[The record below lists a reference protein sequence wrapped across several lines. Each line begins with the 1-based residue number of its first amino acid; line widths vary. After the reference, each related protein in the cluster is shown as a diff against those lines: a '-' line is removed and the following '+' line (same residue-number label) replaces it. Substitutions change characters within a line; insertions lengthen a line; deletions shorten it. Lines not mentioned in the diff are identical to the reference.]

1 ATAGSDY
8 TTLTGTVTIL
18 AGATTAT
25 IDVSVIDESLLEDNE
40 TVVVTLDSITSGD
53 ADISIGA
60 LNSDTV
66 TIADDDTAE
75 VTIAATTASA
85 TEPGGVGNDGQFTV
99 TLSNP
104 SDTDTV
110 ISYSVTG
117 DATAGSDYT
126 ALTGSVTILAGATT
140 ATIDV
145 SVIDESLLEDNET
158 VVVTLDSITSGDAD
172 ISIGA
177 SDNATVTINDDDL
190 AEVTIA
196 ATTANATEPGGVGN
210 DGQFTVTLSNPS
222 DTDTVISY
230 SVTGDATAGSDYTA
244 LTGSV
249 TILAGA
255 TTATIDV
262 SVLDDFQLEDNETVV
277 VTLDSITSG
286 DADIS
291 IGALNSD
298 TVTIADDDTAEVTI
312 AATTANATEPGGVGN
327 DGQFTVTLSNPS
339 DTDTVISYSVTGNAT
354 AGSDYTALTGSVT
367 ILAGATTATI
377 DVSVLDDFEV
387 EDNETVIVTLDRVT
401 SGDADIRIGRSS
413 LDTVIISSDDIA
425 PPILDKMQDLVN
437 SLELN
442 RSGVEIAQ
450 HKSIALAK
458 SANVDVNEIY
468 NSENKES
475 KVTVKIDVDVDV
487 DVDQTNHPLGTV
499 FNPYEIS
506 ITREQTKQFMTVA
519 NIAGVNIDFHNIDD
533 NNILL
538 IENAN
543 EIKVKYVGNADY
555 EGETNFIVRIYK
567 DNVMHYQLHFKLS
580 TDDQKDEAVAVNGAN
595 GNGSVM
601 PVDKAQVEK
610 VYQLFSESN
619 LEEAIAKLEDVKL
632 ESGQGEMKAMI
643 AELLD
648 KVTED
653 KTTTFLT
660 PSLLESIK
668 DRLLSDQSVDIDQLL
683 AEQES
688 ERELSYRYQL
698 EQTKHYLLKLFGK
711 K

>member
-1 ATAGSDY
+1 
-8 TTLTGTVTIL
+8 
-18 AGATTAT
+18 
-25 IDVSVIDESLLEDNE
+25 
-40 TVVVTLDSITSGD
+40 VVVTLDSITSGD

-126 ALTGSVTILAGATT
+126 TLTGTVTILAGATT

-177 SDNATVTINDDDL
+177 LNSDTVTIADDDTAEVTIAATTANATEPGGVGNDGQFTVTL
-190 AEVTIA
+190 SNPSDTDTVISYSVTGDATAGSDYTPLIGSVTILAGATTATIDISVLDDFQLEDNETVVVTLDSITSGDADISIGASNSDTVTIADDDTAEVTIAATTANATEPGGVGNDGQFTVTLSNPSDTDTVISYSVTGDATAGSDYTTLTGTVTILAGATTATIDVSVLDDFQLEDNETVVVTLDSITSGDAAISIGALNSDTVTIADNDTAEVTIA

-291 IGALNSD
+291 IGALN
-298 TVTIADDDTAEVTI
+298 
-312 AATTANATEPGGVGN
+312 
-327 DGQFTVTLSNPS
+327 
-339 DTDTVISYSVTGNAT
+339 
-354 AGSDYTALTGSVT
+354 
-367 ILAGATTATI
+367 
-377 DVSVLDDFEV
+377 
-387 EDNETVIVTLDRVT
+387 
-401 SGDADIRIGRSS
+401 
-413 LDTVIISSDDIA
+413 
-425 PPILDKMQDLVN
+425 
-437 SLELN
+437 
-442 RSGVEIAQ
+442 
-450 HKSIALAK
+450 
-458 SANVDVNEIY
+458 
-468 NSENKES
+468 
-475 KVTVKIDVDVDV
+475 
-487 DVDQTNHPLGTV
+487 
-499 FNPYEIS
+499 
-506 ITREQTKQFMTVA
+506 
-519 NIAGVNIDFHNIDD
+519 
-533 NNILL
+533 
-538 IENAN
+538 
-543 EIKVKYVGNADY
+543 
-555 EGETNFIVRIYK
+555 
-567 DNVMHYQLHFKLS
+567 
-580 TDDQKDEAVAVNGAN
+580 
-595 GNGSVM
+595 
-601 PVDKAQVEK
+601 
-610 VYQLFSESN
+610 
-619 LEEAIAKLEDVKL
+619 
-632 ESGQGEMKAMI
+632 
-643 AELLD
+643 
-648 KVTED
+648 
-653 KTTTFLT
+653 
-660 PSLLESIK
+660 
-668 DRLLSDQSVDIDQLL
+668 
-683 AEQES
+683 
-688 ERELSYRYQL
+688 
-698 EQTKHYLLKLFGK
+698 
-711 K
+711 